1 MNNSPNAKLDLEII
15 TQQEKRLQF
24 NTFDNTTAWLLGESI
39 KRHCESH
46 NLPVTIEIRLC
57 RDTVFFYAMPGT
69 SPNNADWARRKR
81 NTTELQHR
89 SSYAVGL
96 ALQGGETL
104 ESQSGL
110 AARDYAHH
118 GGSVP
123 IRVKELGVIGAA
135 TISGLPQRDDHNIVV
150 QAMAALIGE
159 NLATC
164 SLVLSDTES

>member
-1 MNNSPNAKLDLEII
+1 MNNTPNAKLDLEMIA
-15 TQQEKRLQF
+15 QQEKRLQF

-39 KRHCESH
+39 KKHCESY
-46 NLPVTIEIRLC
+46 NLAVTIEIRLC

-81 NTTELQHR
+81 NTTELQQR

-96 ALQGGETL
+96 ALQEGETL

-110 AARDYAHH
+110 PARDYAHH

-123 IRVKELGVIGAA
+123 IRIRNMGVVGAA
-135 TISGLPQRDDHNIVV
+135 TISGLPQRDDHSVVV
-150 QAMAALIGE
+150 QIMASLIGE
-159 NLATC
+159 SLKSCELA
-164 SLVLSDTES
+164 SA